1 MMNRVAIYARLS
13 REDEYKID
21 GNKESKSIENQI
33 KVLSQYAFEHN
44 FEVADIYYDDGY
56 SGANLD
62 RPGIQ
67 RLLKDMK
74 SHKFNI
80 VLVKDISRLGRC
92 IYQVG
97 DLIDIVFPTN
107 NIRLISVN
115 DRYDS
120 STYNEDGSIVLRNF
134 LNDFYLKDFKKKCRN
149 SMKHR
154 ARTKHLASVPKFGY
168 RFDDEGN
175 ELIDDYSSHVVRK
188 IFNYVGNLG
197 YSLAETARRLNDE
210 GIMTR
215 SQYESSVIG
224 LTSFKNREA
233 KEWDRHSVNDVARD
247 YEYCG
252 HSINLVRHKKE
263 DRILLKNTHKAI
275 IDEDLFLRTQDVI
288 KSYRKVGRNGI
299 YNHIG
304 PLLRDKTT
312 GNGFVYC
319 PPRPSRHAKA
329 CYTSRGIKGSINA
342 EVLHKVLFRDCLE
355 MIDKCKNKHENIFAR
370 YKNGILNGSDTKK
383 LKLKQTLEN
392 HNIAYSKL
400 LESYFSNNI
409 TKNLFEKKSLDLQR
423 KIKDLE
429 EQLNNC
435 DEAIE
440 RLRLFEIRFSRFINE
455 LKDEPQHELDIIRQV
470 IAKVYINKIVNP
482 NVFDITIVYK
492 FEDN

>member
-1 MMNRVAIYARLS
+1 M
-13 REDEYKID
+13 
-21 GNKESKSIENQI
+21 
-33 KVLSQYAFEHN
+33 
-44 FEVADIYYDDGY
+44 
-56 SGANLD
+56 
-62 RPGIQ
+62 
-67 RLLKDMK
+67 
-74 SHKFNI
+74 
-80 VLVKDISRLGRC
+80 
-92 IYQVG
+92 
-97 DLIDIVFPTN
+97 
-107 NIRLISVN
+107 
-115 DRYDS
+115 
-120 STYNEDGSIVLRNF
+120 
-134 LNDFYLKDFKKKCRN
+134 
-149 SMKHR
+149 
-154 ARTKHLASVPKFGY
+154 
-168 RFDDEGN
+168 
-175 ELIDDYSSHVVRK
+175 
-188 IFNYVGNLG
+188 
-197 YSLAETARRLNDE
+197 
-210 GIMTR
+210 
-215 SQYESSVIG
+215 
-224 LTSFKNREA
+224 
-233 KEWDRHSVNDVARD
+233 
-247 YEYCG
+247 
-252 HSINLVRHKKE
+252 
-263 DRILLKNTHKAI
+263 LKNTHKAI
-275 IDEDLFLRTQDVI
+275 IDEDLFLRTQEVI

-409 TKNLFEKKSLDLQR
+409 TENLFEKKSLDLQR